1 MPYIYNSSASVSA
14 GVSDNLQ
21 PIVAPP
27 VNRYTYP
34 WGLDLQGV
42 TGTGNQARH
51 IATRAILFIPIKI
64 ASTITVDR
72 IGLMFYGANSCT
84 DTWTYD
90 LGLYT
95 NNATDNYP
103 STQIA
108 SFGTITYEP
117 GVTADG
123 AQQITINQALTGNT
137 TYWIAIGI
145 NASGNTDIGAGR
157 TPWTAQMQGDFSM
170 FRKRG
175 IAGVNSGAMG
185 ISWGHSIGSY
195 SGTLPA
201 SVTYASNSASTGICL
216 RTPLRRSA

>member
-1 MPYIYNSSASVSA
+1 MPYMYNSGAA
-14 GVSDNLQ
+14 GISENLL

-34 WGLDLQGV
+34 WGLDLSGV
-42 TGTGNQARH
+42 TATGNQARH
-51 IATRAILFIPIKI
+51 IAIRAILFIPIKM

-72 IGLMFYGANSCT
+72 IGLMFYGANSCV

-90 LGLYT
+90 LGLYA
-95 NNATDNYP
+95 NNATDSYP

-108 SFGTITYEP
+108 NFGTITYQP
-117 GVTADG
+117 GVTPDA
-123 AQQITINQALTGNT
+123 AQQITINQTLTANT

-157 TPWTAQMQGDFSM
+157 TPYTAQLQGDFSM

-175 IAGVNSGAMG
+175 VTAVNSAAMG

-195 SGTLPA
+195 AGTLPA
-201 SVTYASNSASTGICL
+201 SVTYAANSSSSGLCL